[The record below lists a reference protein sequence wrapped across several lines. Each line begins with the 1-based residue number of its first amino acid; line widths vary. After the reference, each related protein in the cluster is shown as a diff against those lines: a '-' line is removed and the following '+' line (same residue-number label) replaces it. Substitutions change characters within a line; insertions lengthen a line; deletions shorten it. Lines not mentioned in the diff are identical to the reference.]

1 MRGGNFPGLKGA
13 GSGYRNVATTPG
25 AMENKVLRVVSLQ
38 HEAHCLDKNIFMKKK
53 SNKFPYCL
61 A

>member
-25 AMENKVLRVVSLQ
+25 AMENKVFVLCPYSMKLI
-38 HEAHCLDKNIFMKKK
+38 ALIKIF
-53 SNKFPYCL
+53 S
-61 A
+61 